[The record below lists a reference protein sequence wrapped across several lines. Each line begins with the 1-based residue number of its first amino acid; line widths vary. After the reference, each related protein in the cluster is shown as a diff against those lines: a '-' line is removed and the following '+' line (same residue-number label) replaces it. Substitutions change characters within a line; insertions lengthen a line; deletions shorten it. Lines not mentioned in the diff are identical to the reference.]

1 MNLLDALLTAS
12 TPADVLRCLAAAT
25 WPPAHDGDPC
35 PDNRIP
41 TEADLGAWLPECS
54 TEATAAAVEH
64 ANDAWQ
70 SLRTAAPDGHLVG
83 GAVTLDVLGFRLP
96 FALVSE
102 ATLHLGRHKV
112 ETDPELLTAALHLL
126 WIDARQ
132 HGADGA
138 RLRHPL
144 APIIDDWQRH
154 AEVTVEPDR
163 RASGILPASMSTA
176 RRHHAD
182 HLPLTL
188 DVHTPMGA
196 GAGAQAHL
204 PGLEPAASALVPV
217 LPLALYDLAGGAMQ
231 TRGRGAPVAQRL
243 FFEVLM
249 SVGRLD
255 RAPGQTAR
263 VESTYRELVTWLWP
277 NLRGRRT
284 WERSR
289 HLPAL
294 YGALLK
300 LDGMRIEWERQLWRL
315 VGVTALPTA
324 ATRPDDPAVF
334 RVEHLPGSE
343 RGPMIDREALR
354 RFGTVSAP
362 AWRAYLRLAYLW
374 DRDKAKNGGR
384 RIYATR
390 PKVERARDG
399 VLIGRDG
406 RPVLRKDGRPVRDWS
421 DARAVRL
428 YGPNGEPLTERNPQA
443 DRVPAL
449 GPDDLVRL
457 AYGDDLDTDRR
468 KRLMR
473 AREALDAMEAAGAVV
488 IEPDGAGGGARL
500 LEPPPAPE

>member
-1 MNLLDALLTAS
+1 MTLLGALLTAS
-12 TPADVLRCLAAAT
+12 TPAEVLRHLAAAT
-25 WPPAHDGDPC
+25 WPPAHDGAEC

-41 TEADLGAWLPECS
+41 TPADLADWLPECP
-54 TEATAAAVEH
+54 EATEEADELLAAAI
-64 ANDAWQ
+64 
-70 SLRTAAPDGHLVG
+70 APDLATACRLTRHNPEAMRWMDWPPACDWTADS
-83 GAVTLDVLGFRLP
+83 GALLARVTWTGLGMMGTADLDV
-96 FALVSE
+96 
-102 ATLHLGRHKV
+102 ATV
-112 ETDPELLTAALHLL
+112 
-126 WIDARQ
+126 
-132 HGADGA
+132 HGAWRALPAG
-138 RLRHPL
+138 RRHPL
-144 APIIDDWQRH
+144 APIVDDWQRR
-154 AEVTVEPDR
+154 ADVPVEPDR
-163 RASGILPASMSTA
+163 RPSGILPASLRTA
-176 RRHHAD
+176 HREHAD
-182 HLPLTL
+182 RLPLAL
-188 DVHTPMGA
+188 DGQTPMGA
-196 GAGAQAHL
+196 APGAQAHL
-204 PGLEPAASALVPV
+204 PGLEPPASALVPV

-263 VESTYRELVTWLWP
+263 VESTYRELVAWLWP
-277 NLRGRRT
+277 NLRGRT
-284 WERSR
+284 WDRSR

-294 YGALLK
+294 YGALLE

-406 RPVLRKDGRPVRDWS
+406 RPVLRKDGRPVSDWS

-428 YGPNGEPLTERNPQA
+428 YGPNGEPLTERKPQA
-443 DRVPAL
+443 DRVPIL
-449 GPDDLVRL
+449 GPDDRRRL
-457 AYGDDLDTDRR
+457 AYDDDLDTNRNDRLR
-468 KRLMR
+468 K

-488 IEPDGAGGGARL
+488 IEPDGAGGMRL

>member
-1 MNLLDALLTAS
+1 MYGRTAYWDRVRMDGTL
-12 TPADVLRCLAAAT
+12 TPAAFIEEVELR
-25 WPPAHDGDPC
+25 PGVM
-35 PDNRIP
+35 
-41 TEADLGAWLPECS
+41 
-54 TEATAAAVEH
+54 AV
-64 ANDAWQ
+64 
-70 SLRTAAPDGHLVG
+70 PDGAG
-83 GAVTLDVLGFRLP
+83 GFRPITLAGIEEVHADWLDLP
-96 FALVSE
+96 
-102 ATLHLGRHKV
+102 
-112 ETDPELLTAALHLL
+112 DP
-126 WIDARQ
+126 RP
-132 HGADGA
+132 
-138 RLRHPL
+138 RHPL
-144 APIIDDWQRH
+144 APLVAAWQEH
-154 AEVTVEPDR
+154 ALVPVEPDR
-163 RASGILPASMSTA
+163 RPSGILPATLRTA
-176 RRHHAD
+176 HRQHAE
-182 HLPLTL
+182 HLPLVL
-188 DVHTPMGA
+188 DVQTPMGA
-196 GAGAQAHL
+196 ASGEQAHL
-204 PGLEPAASALVPV
+204 PGLEPPPSALVPV
-217 LPLALYDLAGGAMQ
+217 LPLALYDLAGGTMQ
-231 TRGRGAPVAQRL
+231 SPGRGAPWAQRL
-243 FFEVLM
+243 FFEILM

-255 RAPGQTAR
+255 RAPGRTAR
-263 VESTYRELVTWLWP
+263 VESTYRELVAWLWP

-294 YGALLK
+294 YGALLE

-374 DRDKAKNGGR
+374 DRAKAQNGGR

-406 RPVLRKDGRPVRDWS
+406 RPVTRKDGRPVRDWS

-428 YGPNGEPLTERNPQA
+428 YGPDGNPLTERNPQA

-449 GPDDLVRL
+449 GADDLVRL
-457 AYGDDLDTDRR
+457 AFDDAALDRR
-468 KRLMR
+468 GRREYVRR
-473 AREALDAMEAAGAVV
+473 ARAALGDMEAAGAVV
-488 IEPDGAGGGARL
+488 IEPDGPGMRL

>member
-1 MNLLDALLTAS
+1 MTLLGALLTAS
-12 TPADVLRCLAAAT
+12 TPAEVLRHLAAAT
-25 WPPAHDGDPC
+25 WPPAHDGAEC

-41 TEADLGAWLPECS
+41 TLAELQAAVLPFEAVKEAVARSSAVVDATALQLMIVPDGEPGPPMPGGLALYSTWLPVRTARPDLAPS
-54 TEATAAAVEH
+54 PDPARPGGVVEAVHRAWRTLPDPGGAQHPLSPLV
-64 ANDAWQ
+64 DAWQ
-70 SLRTAAPDGHLVG
+70 RLSLVD
-83 GAVTLDVLGFRLP
+83 
-96 FALVSE
+96 
-102 ATLHLGRHKV
+102 V
-112 ETDPELLTAALHLL
+112 ETD
-126 WIDARQ
+126 R
-132 HGADGA
+132 
-138 RLRHPL
+138 RRH
-144 APIIDDWQRH
+144 
-154 AEVTVEPDR
+154 
-163 RASGILPASMSTA
+163 GILPASLRAAT
-176 RRHHAD
+176 RQHAEL
-182 HLPLTL
+182 LPLTL
-188 DVHTPMGA
+188 DVHTPMG
-196 GAGAQAHL
+196 GAREQAHL
-204 PGLEPAASALVPV
+204 PGLEPPRSALVPV

-231 TRGRGAPVAQRL
+231 TPGRGAPWAQRL

-263 VESTYRELVTWLWP
+263 VESTYRELVAWLWP
-277 NLRGRRT
+277 NLRGRT
-284 WERSR
+284 WDRSR

-294 YGALLK
+294 YGALLE

-374 DRDKAKNGGR
+374 DRAKAQNGGR

-406 RPVLRKDGRPVRDWS
+406 RPVTRKDGRPVRDWS

-443 DRVPAL
+443 DRVPIL
-449 GPDDLVRL
+449 GPDDRRRL
-457 AYGDDLDTDRR
+457 AYDDDLDTNRRDRLH
-468 KRLMR
+468 K
-473 AREALDAMEAAGAVV
+473 ARQALAVMETAGAVV
-488 IEPDGAGGGARL
+488 IEPDGADGMRL

>member
-1 MNLLDALLTAS
+1 MSDVAPVPRLSDGG
-12 TPADVLRCLAAAT
+12 TPDEIAAAVAC
-25 WPPAHDGDPC
+25 WCWWEANHAECPA
-35 PDNRIP
+35 NRIP
-41 TEADLGAWLPECS
+41 TAAELAAWLPECPADARA
-54 TEATAAAVEH
+54 EAAELLAPLFDDRPAA
-64 ANDAWQ
+64 W
-70 SLRTAAPDGHLVG
+70 
-83 GAVTLDVLGFRLP
+83 
-96 FALVSE
+96 
-102 ATLHLGRHKV
+102 
-112 ETDPELLTAALHLL
+112 ELLTT
-126 WIDARQ
+126 
-132 HGADGA
+132 DGA
-138 RLRHPL
+138 PSLFGMVQVDRAEPGAMLMPDAAGGFVPVVGRCLRSVHALWRMLPEPRPRHPL
-144 APIIDDWQRH
+144 APLVGCWQML
-154 AEVTVEPDR
+154 APVTVEVDR
-163 RASGILPASMSTA
+163 RPSGILPVSLRTA
-176 RRHHAD
+176 HREHAD
-182 HLPLTL
+182 RLPLAL
-188 DVHTPMGA
+188 DVQTPMGA
-196 GAGAQAHL
+196 APGAQAHL
-204 PGLEPAASALVPV
+204 PGLEPPASALVPV

-255 RAPGQTAR
+255 RAPGRTAR
-263 VESTYRELVTWLWP
+263 VESSYRELVAWLWP

-294 YGALLK
+294 YGALLE

-374 DRDKAKNGGR
+374 DRAKAQNGGR

-406 RPVLRKDGRPVRDWS
+406 RPVTRKDGRPVRDWS

-443 DRVPAL
+443 DRVPIL
-449 GPDDLVRL
+449 GPDDRRRL
-457 AYGDDLDTDRR
+457 AYDDDLDTNRNDRLR
-468 KRLMR
+468 K

-488 IEPDGAGGGARL
+488 IEPDGAGGMRL